1 MADGSKKAEAK
12 LADEVESRQ
21 WSREEL
27 TRTDKVA
34 SCVPRSVAAGA
45 IFSNPSW
52 RALEEVVPRGGPEIR
67 RNTPTMSHRGS
78 AAARSSPARME
89 AASSAQGGGGGR
101 GVAEE
106 EGRL

>member
-52 RALEEVVPRGGPEIR
+52 RAL
-67 RNTPTMSHRGS
+67 
-78 AAARSSPARME
+78 
-89 AASSAQGGGGGR
+89 
-101 GVAEE
+101 
-106 EGRL
+106 